1 MPPPWQKHG
10 PISNAQERGS
20 YTLTWKGRATY
31 KYEGGSSVPFDQ
43 TLQCLDAVVVKATFR
58 LHIYFPSILDHRI
71 HPRVSGGQDRL
82 VRINDLVGLPTKCN
96 WSQSP
101 LTGECAFGTIS
112 HEKQVAFLPL
122 ITVHFK
128 SREGSVLA
136 ARPQTHLHVQHDF
149 DRFCTFV
156 LSLSVIKLA
165 VSS

>member
-1 MPPPWQKHG
+1 
-10 PISNAQERGS
+10 
-20 YTLTWKGRATY
+20 LTWKGRATY

-112 HEKQVAFLPL
+112 HEKQVAF
-122 ITVHFK
+122 
-128 SREGSVLA
+128 S
-136 ARPQTHLHVQHDF
+136 
-149 DRFCTFV
+149 FC
-156 LSLSVIKLA
+156 LS
-165 VSS
+165 